1 VLVREAI
8 LRDGPVGTWRR
19 WYRIH
24 GGFKLCWWNKLGNVP
39 TRREPHIARV
49 LWERCRRNPK
59 PACVVR
65 EQRVGF
71 IAGDES
77 LHEVLAQEVVFA
89 AHVIGTLGVKVH
101 DLVVLVSETV
111 VVEGLQ
117 RDPFIACSV
126 FGEVMFFG

>member
-1 VLVREAI
+1 MHWG
-8 LRDGPVGTWRR
+8 DQ
-19 WYRIH
+19 
-24 GGFKLCWWNKLGNVP
+24 LGNVS

-49 LWERCRRNPK
+49 LWKGSRRNPK
-59 PACVVR
+59 PARVVR

-77 LHEVLAQEVVFA
+77 LHEVLAQEVVFI

-117 RDPFIACSV
+117 RDPFIT
-126 FGEVMFFG
+126 GEV